1 MKFSREL
8 INGFLIF
15 LGIGLYFIL
24 LEALGLSDVFW
35 LRIFNAF
42 IVMFGV
48 NRTIK
53 ANVKDGLRGYNKNFL
68 SGLITSLIGAALSI
82 IGLLIYIEANGGIEY
97 LRKLPDSFI
106 FGGGKLSIYMYCIG
120 LAFEAVA
127 ASLAVCFCL
136 MQYWKD
142 KVEVINRVN

>member
-1 MKFSREL
+1 MS
-8 INGFLIF
+8 
-15 LGIGLYFIL
+15 IG
-24 LEALGLSDVFW
+24 
-35 LRIFNAF
+35 
-42 IVMFGV
+42 
-48 NRTIK
+48 
-53 ANVKDGLRGYNKNFL
+53 
-68 SGLITSLIGAALSI
+68 
-82 IGLLIYIEANGGIEY
+82 GLLIYVEAMGGINY

-142 KVEVINRVN
+142 KVEQINRVN

>member
-8 INGFLIF
+8 TNGFLIF

-24 LEALGLSDVFW
+24 LEVLGLSNVIW
-35 LRIFNAF
+35 LRLLNAL
-42 IVMFGV
+42 IVMYGV
-48 NRTIK
+48 NRTLK

-68 SGLITSLIGAALSI
+68 SALVTSLIGAALSI
-82 IGLLIYIEANGGIEY
+82 IGLLIYIQANGGIDY
-97 LRKLPDSFI
+97 LRKLPQAFV

-120 LAFEAVA
+120 LGFEAVA
-127 ASLAVCFCL
+127 ASLAVSFCL

-142 KVEVINRVN
+142 KVEVINRVD